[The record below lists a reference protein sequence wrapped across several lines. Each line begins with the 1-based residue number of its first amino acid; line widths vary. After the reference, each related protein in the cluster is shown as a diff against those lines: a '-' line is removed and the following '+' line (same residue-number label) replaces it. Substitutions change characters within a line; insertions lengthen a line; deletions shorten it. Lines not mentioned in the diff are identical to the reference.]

1 VAQRIV
7 FPRKDEVEL
16 EEFDLDDVGDGALW
30 LRSTHSLMST
40 GTEGIALHGLFDDGT
55 HWSRYVRY
63 PFHPGYSTVGA
74 VEAVG
79 PGVTDFAAGD
89 RVVARLG
96 HASDH
101 VVPTKLC
108 TRVPDGV
115 PSEPAVWFG
124 LAKIALMG
132 ARAAGYE
139 LGDAVAV
146 IGAGPIGQMSVR
158 WASVAGARFVV
169 SVDTVAGRLD
179 LARLG
184 GATGTVAAAVDS
196 AAESVIEACGGRRPR
211 VVVDGTGNAAVFGA
225 ALGLVADRGRLVV
238 LGDTGTPAGQ
248 HLTSDVIMRGITVVG
263 AHDAHSA
270 TGPGWDRDRGLHE
283 FFFELV
289 LSGRFKVEGLT
300 SHVFSPKDCALAYE
314 TAHLRRGN
322 TMGIVFD
329 WSMA

>member
-1 VAQRIV
+1 MAQRIV

-108 TRVPDGV
+108 TRVPDGI

-132 ARAAGYE
+132 ASTWPGSAARPARSPRRSIPQPSRSSRRA
-139 LGDAVAV
+139 V
-146 IGAGPIGQMSVR
+146 GAGHESSSTAPATPRSSGPLSAWSPIAGGWWC
-158 WASVAGARFVV
+158 WATPV
-169 SVDTVAGRLD
+169 
-179 LARLG
+179 
-184 GATGTVAAAVDS
+184 
-196 AAESVIEACGGRRPR
+196 RRPA
-211 VVVDGTGNAAVFGA
+211 N
-225 ALGLVADRGRLVV
+225 
-238 LGDTGTPAGQ
+238 
-248 HLTSDVIMRGITVVG
+248 I
-263 AHDAHSA
+263 
-270 TGPGWDRDRGLHE
+270 
-283 FFFELV
+283 
-289 LSGRFKVEGLT
+289 
-300 SHVFSPKDCALAYE
+300 
-314 TAHLRRGN
+314 
-322 TMGIVFD
+322 
-329 WSMA
+329 